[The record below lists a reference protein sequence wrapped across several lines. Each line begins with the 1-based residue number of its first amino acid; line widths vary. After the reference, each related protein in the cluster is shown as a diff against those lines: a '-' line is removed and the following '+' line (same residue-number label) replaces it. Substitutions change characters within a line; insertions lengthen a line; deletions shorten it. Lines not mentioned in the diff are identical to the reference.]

1 MSARWL
7 QLGALTLFIWPTGNI
22 TAQGPKGE
30 LPPVVQVTARE
41 PMDEVEMVVELI
53 KAMPRTRDE
62 MKTKSELGENFKVIK
77 VKREKPDE
85 PMSITSE
92 EPAKPVEKVVVAEKA
107 PVVEK
112 TDKTDKNIV
121 KVRRDEP
128 LNFFPVEKPRAVPVT
143 TQAAPPPPASVFED
157 KASRI
162 ANLPVKESAYGNW
175 TMPSISFPTDFSLH
189 SSVSDVMPDD
199 TNMPTLADSNV
210 GWIDSALPG
219 TNVRFRYDA
228 RWNNKYPDRAEF
240 YTARNQ
246 QYFNGDEIA
255 GRGFSIPES
264 NIDMMEVLPYVEW
277 AYSQRLSFFM
287 EMPIRYIRPHENPSA
302 VGGGDFD
309 FGFKVAYFMMPDQVQ
324 TFQLRFSV
332 PTGSPQRGL
341 GVAHTVIEPSLLLW
355 QKLTDKFTLEAELRN
370 WIPVGGT
377 NYSGYTLRYAA
388 GISYDWYHTDT
399 LTIKPVTELI
409 FWSVLRGLESQF
421 EDTLPTSQITQDG
434 QGTIIESAWGLRG
447 TVNCN
452 VDWYAGVSIG
462 VTGKSW
468 FQENARLELRWRY

>member
-7 QLGALTLFIWPTGNI
+7 QLGAFAVLAWPHGMAL
-22 TAQGPKGE
+22 AQAPKAEREGGM
-30 LPPVVQVTARE
+30 LPPIVQVVARE
-41 PMDEVEMVVELI
+41 PIDEVEMVVELI

-62 MKTKSELGENFKVIK
+62 MKPKTDLGDNFKVIR
-77 VKREKPDE
+77 VKRDKADE
-85 PMSITSE
+85 PMKISSD
-92 EPAKPVEKVVVAEKA
+92 EPAKPLEAKA
-107 PVVEK
+107 TEAKPV
-112 TDKTDKNIV
+112 TDKNIV
-121 KVRRDEP
+121 NVRRDEQLTFVP
-128 LNFFPVEKPRAVPVT
+128 AEKQRAVSISVPPST
-143 TQAAPPPPASVFED
+143 LTAPAVLRED
-157 KASRI
+157 KASTI
-162 ANLPVKESAYGNW
+162 TNLPVRESAYGTW
-175 TMPSISFPTDFSLH
+175 TMPAISFPTDFSLH
-189 SSVSDVMPDD
+189 SSVTDAMPND

-219 TNVRFRYDA
+219 TQARFRYDA

-246 QYFNGDEIA
+246 QYFNGDEIK

-287 EMPIRYIRPHENPSA
+287 EMPVRYIHPRENPSA

-355 QKLTDKFTLEAELRN
+355 QKLTDKVTLEAELRN

-377 NYSGYTLRYAA
+377 NYSSYVLRYAL
-388 GISYDWYHTDT
+388 GLSYDWYQADT
-399 LTIKPVTELI
+399 WNVKPVTELI
-409 FWSVLRGLESQF
+409 FWSVLRGKESQF
-421 EDTLPTSQITQDG
+421 FDTLPTSQETQDAR
-434 QGTIIESAWGLRG
+434 GTIIESAWGLRG
-447 TVNCN
+447 SISCN

-462 VTGKSW
+462 VTEKQW
-468 FQENARLELRWRY
+468 FQENMRLEVRWRY